1 MGCTF
6 HRPAKRTLPPS
17 RGSRVGGRGAVL
29 SVVGAGVWRGVG
41 GAPRLAA
48 PAPPPGGPRTLGVQ
62 GPGKRGDRKTR
73 LSARAVAFLTRDPP
87 GTPLPGGRAP
97 PAPPAP
103 ASRTQAQL
111 RPQASNPR
119 SAVGGAH
126 PWDSPECPVAHGP
139 SPHSSPCTPRPP
151 KRGTGPSMVS
161 AGAPEAV
168 ASSPSPA
175 PVILGGGDDDLQK
188 LAGLGAQSPAPRS

>member
-1 MGCTF
+1 MPCCLWSE
-6 HRPAKRTLPPS
+6 PASGGGGGSQTTRPPS
-17 RGSRVGGRGAVL
+17 RSAR
-29 SVVGAGVWRGVG
+29 
-41 GAPRLAA
+41 
-48 PAPPPGGPRTLGVQ
+48 PAPGGTKNTGGSGPREAGGQEDPTLGSSCRLPD
-62 GPGKRGDRKTR
+62 PG
-73 LSARAVAFLTRDPP
+73 P
-87 GTPLPGGRAP
+87 GTPLPGGAP
-97 PAPPAP
+97 LAPPAP

-126 PWDSPECPVAHGP
+126 PWDSPECPVAHRP

-161 AGAPEAV
+161 AGALEAV

>member
-1 MGCTF
+1 MWADLVRCCLWSEPASGGGVSNNAAPSRSA
-6 HRPAKRTLPPS
+6 RPA
-17 RGSRVGGRGAVL
+17 
-29 SVVGAGVWRGVG
+29 
-41 GAPRLAA
+41 
-48 PAPPPGGPRTLGVQ
+48 PGGTKNTGGSGPREAGGQEDPTLGSSCRLPD
-62 GPGKRGDRKTR
+62 PG
-73 LSARAVAFLTRDPP
+73 P

-151 KRGTGPSMVS
+151 KRCTGPSMVS